1 MRKPLGRV
9 EFGGPDL
16 APRRLRD
23 LLQEQID
30 RASPGGRIDWATNYF
45 RDRFGQIGQLAGH

>member
-1 MRKPLGRV
+1 MGKPLGRV

-23 LLQEQID
+23 LLQAQVD
-30 RASPGGRIDWATNYF
+30 CGVAK
-45 RDRFGQIGQLAGH
+45 